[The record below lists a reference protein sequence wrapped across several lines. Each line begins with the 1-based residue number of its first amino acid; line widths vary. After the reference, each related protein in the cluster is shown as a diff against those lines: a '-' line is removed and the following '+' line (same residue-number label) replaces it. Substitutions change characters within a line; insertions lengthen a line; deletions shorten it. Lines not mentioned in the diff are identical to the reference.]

1 MWYAL
6 LTGRCP
12 VRVSVKGDFF
22 SMKLTKTD
30 AAETAKELTLS
41 AIEHHLIQVFSGDE
55 AQCAAE
61 KVLSFYNT
69 IADALDGQ
77 S

>member
-1 MWYAL
+1 MNPKYQKVCA
-6 LTGRCP
+6 
-12 VRVSVKGDFF
+12 DIA
-22 SMKLTKTD
+22 KT
-30 AAETAKELTLS
+30 EKKVEELTLS
-41 AIEHHLIQVFSGDE
+41 AIEHHLIPVFTNDD

>member
-1 MWYAL
+1 
-6 LTGRCP
+6 
-12 VRVSVKGDFF
+12 
-22 SMKLTKTD
+22 MKLTKTD

-41 AIEHHLIQVFSGDE
+41 AIEHHLIQVFSND

>member
-1 MWYAL
+1 
-6 LTGRCP
+6 
-12 VRVSVKGDFF
+12 
-22 SMKLTKTD
+22 MKLTKTD

-41 AIEHHLIQVFSGDE
+41 AIEHHLIPVFTNDD